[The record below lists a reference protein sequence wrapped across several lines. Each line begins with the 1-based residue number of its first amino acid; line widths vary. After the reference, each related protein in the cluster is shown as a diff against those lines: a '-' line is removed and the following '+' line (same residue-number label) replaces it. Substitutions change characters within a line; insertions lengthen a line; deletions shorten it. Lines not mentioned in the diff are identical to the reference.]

1 MNGNEHQMINDCVK
15 NPNGGW
21 GPRDGTPPPTSPALA
36 RAPGPPIL
44 WGSVLHAGFGN
55 NQVID
60 RSKRKELEKGV
71 SLIGKSIHFELEKQL
86 RNSESL

>member
-1 MNGNEHQMINDCVK
+1 MGAGD
-15 NPNGGW
+15 P
-21 GPRDGTPPPTSPALA
+21 GTERRPPTSLLALA
-36 RAPGPPIL
+36 RAPGSPIL
-44 WGSVLHAGFGN
+44 WGSGLHAGFGN

>member
-1 MNGNEHQMINDCVK
+1 MIASRIQMGAGD
-15 NPNGGW
+15 P
-21 GPRDGTPPPTSPALA
+21 GTERRPPTSPLC
-36 RAPGPPIL
+36 PGPPIL
-44 WGSVLHAGFGN
+44 WGSGFGN

>member
-1 MNGNEHQMINDCVK
+1 MINDCVK

-21 GPRDGTPPPTSPALA
+21 GPRDGTPPTHLALA
-36 RAPGPPIL
+36 RAPGSPIL
-44 WGSVLHAGFGN
+44 WGSGLHAGFGN

>member
-1 MNGNEHQMINDCVK
+1 MINDCVK

-21 GPRDGTPPPTSPALA
+21 GPRDGTPPTHLPLC
-36 RAPGPPIL
+36 PGPPIL
-44 WGSVLHAGFGN
+44 WGSGFGN